1 MKVIPSLAAIAAGS
15 LVAISSFADPA
26 VLWVDKEAGND
37 STGAKNDETKPY
49 ATIQAAV
56 DAAVGGDE
64 IRVKPG
70 VYDTGEKYVAALES
84 RNRVYIYNKRLKIVS
99 TGGSEVTH
107 IVGALDPDSAAGIGA
122 DAIRCIAVHNGQGTV
137 IEGFTLRNG
146 ATSTTTSSSHPKC
159 GGGAVMSVHIDG
171 SNRYYRPTNTFVVG
185 CVVTNCC
192 GERGAAFRG
201 VMALRCRIEGNS
213 GDNSGCAGRDCGF
226 INCLITGNKKSYP
239 VNYGGPVVNCTIVNN
254 AGAVTGT
261 STSSPIAIFN
271 SIILGNGGSV
281 EKNIANVSLYNSLT
295 FVPDGAAAGIAE
307 SSNSSVTASPYQFV
321 SPLTGKW
328 HVLKGSEAEKR
339 GDASLIAEVAAS
351 LPEGVDAYKDL
362 DGNPIPK
369 TGEIAAGCYQEI
381 KDPLEYGGVMFSDG
395 GTVFF
400 EGKRVYGKKLYAFA
414 EMWPTQFTVQAVN
427 KGNPAIYAFNVNGST
442 KFPTMDDTVYIVPP
456 ENGERVYTNS
466 VIAAAKTVYV
476 NPDPEIGFDERTSG
490 MAANTP
496 YRTLKAA
503 IAANNTHNCVV
514 RAAAGDYKS
523 GESYSLGLSNRV
535 VLAYRTRLLGEGAG
549 KSVIWGAPDPA
560 TGKTGINATRCI
572 CSSSGTS
579 CVQGFTI
586 RDGYTDASSSG
597 DTFNRRGGGVI
608 YNATY
613 ANTNLRIIDCVIT
626 NCWSYRGG
634 AGYSGAYERCRISD
648 CHGSGGIM
656 RYATMMSCIVDNQNC
671 TSGASGSNNTAYQTT
686 LVGQGNSSYIFSS
699 YNTLTNC
706 ILMSAKSFTVSA
718 ASGTIVYD
726 VASYPKTGIT
736 NVNPLLADVAAGDYR
751 PSIRKLGRK
760 TVGVSPVFGAGEW
773 IDELSCFMLADFDG
787 RPLNLIDGKPAVGAY
802 QWPTTVKF
810 QPVSI
815 IVR

>member
-15 LVAISSFADPA
+15 LVAISSFADPS
-26 VLWVDKEAGND
+26 VLWVDKAAGSD
-37 STGAKNDETKPY
+37 STGAKNNETKPY

-56 DAAVGGDE
+56 DAAASGDE
-64 IRVKPG
+64 VRVKPG
-70 VYDTGEKYVAALES
+70 VYNSGSRYVAALES
-84 RNRVYIYNKRLKIVS
+84 TSRVYIYNKRLKIIS
-99 TGGSEVTH
+99 TDGPELTH
-107 IVGALDPDSAAGIGA
+107 IVGTVHSGNTTGLGNNAV
-122 DAIRCIAVHNGQGTV
+122 RCVAVYNGQGTI
-137 IEGFTLRNG
+137 IEGFTLRDG
-146 ATSTTTSSSHPKC
+146 ATRTTTSGQHPKC
-159 GGGAVMSVHIDG
+159 GGGAVMSVRIDG
-171 SNRYYRPTNTFVVG
+171 AKNRYYEPTNTFVVG
-185 CVVTNCC
+185 CVITNCY

-201 VMALRCRIEGNS
+201 VMALRCRIEGNR
-213 GDNSGCAGRDCGF
+213 GDNSGCAGRDCSF
-226 INCLITGNKKSYP
+226 VNCLITGNKGSFP
-239 VNYGGPVVNCTIVNN
+239 INNGGPIVNCTIVNN
-254 AGAVTGT
+254 AGTPTG
-261 STSSPIAIFN
+261 AMKVMN
-271 SIILGNGGSV
+271 SVILGNGGST
-281 EKNIANVSLYNSLT
+281 EKNISGVSLYNSLT
-295 FVPDGAAAGIAE
+295 FVPSGYDAKITAN
-307 SSNSSVTASPYQFV
+307 SNSSTAASPYQFV

-328 HVLKGSEAEKR
+328 NVLKGSEAEKK
-339 GDASLIAEVAAS
+339 GDASLIAEVAAL

-362 DGNPIPK
+362 AGNPISK

-400 EGKRVYGKKLYAFA
+400 EGRRVYGKKLYAFA

-427 KGNPAIYAFNVNGST
+427 KGNPAVYAFNVNGST
-442 KFPTMDDTVYIVPP
+442 KFPTMDDAVYIVPP
-456 ENGERVYTNS
+456 ESGERVYTNS

-503 IAANNTHNCVV
+503 IAACNKTHNCVV
-514 RAAAGDYKS
+514 RAGEGDYKS
-523 GESYSLGLSNRV
+523 GETYVSGASNRV
-535 VLAYRTRLLGEGAG
+535 SLTYRTRILGAG
-549 KSVIWGAPDPA
+549 ADKSVIWGAPDPS
-560 TGKTGINATRCI
+560 TGKTGTKATRCI
-572 CSSSGTS
+572 YSAAGIS

-586 RDGYTDASSSG
+586 RDGYTNGSSS
-597 DTFNRRGGGVI
+597 DSVETRGGGVL
-608 YNATY
+608 YNSTGASSD
-613 ANTNLRIIDCVIT
+613 LRIIDCVIT

-634 AGYSGAYERCRISD
+634 AGFSGAYERCRISD
-648 CHGSGGIM
+648 CHGGGGIM

-671 TSGASGSNNTAYQTT
+671 TSAASGSNNTAYQTT

-699 YNTLTNC
+699 DNTLKNC

-773 IDELSCFMLADFDG
+773 IDEPSCFMLADFNAK
-787 RPLNLIDGKPAVGAY
+787 PLNLIDGKPAVGAY
-802 QWPTTVKF
+802 QWPAEVKF
-810 QPVSI
+810 QPVSM